1 VNEPERTLTTR
12 RTLLQGAAG
21 LAALGFAAPLL
32 AQPPAANRAPP
43 PPGTRLIMLGTR
55 GGPGVSVDRSETA
68 SAVVVDGVPHLVDC
82 GYGTMRAL
90 VVSGIGYQAV
100 STMFL
105 THLHD
110 DHTADIAA
118 LLSHQWTGS
127 KTTPTNVYGPYATER
142 TVKSAIEF
150 FRPNVE
156 IRMVDEG
163 RTQKPEEMFF
173 GHDVDVVPE

>member
-1 VNEPERTLTTR
+1 MARQNGTTR
-12 RTLLQGAAG
+12 RAMLQGAM
-21 LAALGFAAPLL
+21 ALVTSGFTARAFG
-32 AQPPAANRAPP
+32 QPPAANRAPP

-55 GGPGVSVDRSETA
+55 GGPGVSVDRSESA
-68 SAVVVDGVPHLVDC
+68 SVVVVDGVPYLVDC

-90 VVSGIGYQAV
+90 VQAGIGYQSV

-127 KTTPTNVYGPYATER
+127 KMTPT
-142 TVKSAIEF
+142 
-150 FRPNVE
+150 
-156 IRMVDEG
+156 
-163 RTQKPEEMFF
+163 
-173 GHDVDVVPE
+173 